1 MVSFLGHHGTDS
13 SSANS
18 ILASNFSI
26 SVGDAEWLG
35 DGVYF
40 FVDGLNSDTTTLAMN
55 WATCEAWD
63 KVSRTRKYKNYAV
76 IESEIQV
83 EEEEFL
89 DLTVKEGVEVL
100 EYLTEKYLDKLRSI
114 GKKLSFY
121 DGVLL
126 NLARNEKVFPLEVVK
141 GNFYIKF
148 EQARI
153 YRINLRTNNCT
164 ICSVYNPSKI
174 LSNNSIIKVGEIL

>member
-1 MVSFLGHHGTDS
+1 M
-13 SSANS
+13 
-18 ILASNFSI
+18 

-40 FVDGLNSDTTTLAMN
+40 FVDGLNSDTTTLATN
-55 WATCEAWD
+55 WATCQAWD
-63 KVSRTRKYKNYAV
+63 NISRTHKYKNYAV

-89 DLTVKEGVEVL
+89 DLTVEEGVEIL
-100 EYLTEKYLDKLRSI
+100 EYLTERYINKIKGI
-114 GKKLSFY
+114 GKSLSFY
-121 DGVLL
+121 DGFLL

-153 YRINLRTNNCT
+153 HRINLRTNNCT
-164 ICSVYNPSKI
+164 ICSVYDPSKI
-174 LSNNSIIKVGEIL
+174 LSNNSIIKIGEIL